1 MEITIHEPSY
11 DFNISWQLMIE
22 KLVFVLLQ
30 GIHFLLLISN
40 LSIKHYFCHHSKW
53 LFLRPWLHRIWN
65 IKFKLKFPYH
75 TYMSVCNQIQI
86 VHLIRWFFYF
96 FSIFYYAILITL
108 NLQLSLKQDLK
119 VMPKQFWLGQGVP
132 KNAQFL
138 TALLY
143 V

>member
-1 MEITIHEPSY
+1 MISIIVVNQFLKRLFLHYSKVFTSFFLFPIY
-11 DFNISWQLMIE
+11 LLNIIFNIIW
-22 KLVFVLLQ
+22 
-30 GIHFLLLISN
+30 
-40 LSIKHYFCHHSKW
+40 KW
-53 LFLRPWLHRIWN
+53 ILFLWPWLHRIWN

-132 KNAQFL
+132 KNAPFL